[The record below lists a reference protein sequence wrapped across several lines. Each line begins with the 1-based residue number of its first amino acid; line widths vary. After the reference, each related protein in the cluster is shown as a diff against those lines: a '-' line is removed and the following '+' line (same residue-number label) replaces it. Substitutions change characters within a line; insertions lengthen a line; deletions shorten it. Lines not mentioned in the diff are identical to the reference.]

1 MRKQRRVDTGLGE
14 VLRECEE
21 PVQLLWWAGVGM
33 SWHVGAERFASFG
46 VYETL
51 KKKHGRVIWI
61 CLGESKRW

>member
-51 KKKHGRVIWI
+51 KKNMAG
-61 CLGESKRW
+61 